1 MERQGAHP
9 LRRPRPWRWIAPLIL
24 LLSGCAD
31 HQIHSSVQFED
42 ISLSPEGLEAHGL
55 AFITPSTVTGR
66 EQDIQALAFIFA
78 DVMQKERP
86 DIRVVSLPETLS
98 AINRAGLA
106 GEYKTMY
113 VDYNDTGIFKKDSL
127 QMVGEATGAR
137 YLAQLKL
144 SSFRQNASGRFSIL
158 GLRLVK
164 TQEANIRLFFQI
176 WNSEQGAIVWEG
188 AEELNY
194 AWDTLK
200 EKPVSFQLVVEE
212 IARNLI
218 RKLPTGD
225 GEPVSETDP
234 HTKTSHPSRLDSPL
248 ADTR

>member
-1 MERQGAHP
+1 MERHIAN
-9 LRRPRPWRWIAPLIL
+9 RPRRLWPGLLIALLIAL
-24 LLSGCAD
+24 ISGCAND
-31 HQIHSSVQFED
+31 QIHSSVQFED
-42 ISLSPEGLEAHGL
+42 ISLSPQGLETYGL

-78 DVMQKERP
+78 EVMKEERP
-86 DIRVVSLPETLS
+86 NVRVVSLPETLS
-98 AINRAGLA
+98 AINKAGLA
-106 GEYKTMY
+106 DEYKTMY
-113 VDYNDTGIFKKDSL
+113 VDYSDTGIFKKDSL

-144 SSFRQNASGRFSIL
+144 SSFQQNSSSRFGML
-158 GLRLVK
+158 GIRLVK

-194 AWDTLK
+194 AWDTMK

-218 RKLPTGD
+218 QKLPKTQ
-225 GEPVSETDP
+225 SELD
-234 HTKTSHPSRLDSPL
+234 TSSN
-248 ADTR
+248 